1 MERSKVGSKMN
12 LSKQSAVILLILI
25 SLFTKIVVVL
35 ATPNIFHS
43 FVDLW
48 GYNVYLNSVVFPF
61 LQDWSIPYINYN
73 WEYPILM
80 MAPTALATIAMLIVR
95 DISAFW
101 WAYAILMSICDA
113 VTIYCV
119 YFIALEIH
127 GNKKIAFMAGL
138 LVATAFS
145 AAYHVLICYDAF
157 AVMFMMLGLYWTICK
172 GDHMKSYAGILCGYL
187 AKLFPIVIFPFV
199 FFYNMKRSNW
209 STQWKE
215 IARPALPLLMFLVIP
230 FVLINP
236 ESVWVYFDRTE
247 IDKGVFGATLNYALT
262 AFLQYIGITIDSVV
276 MTTALY
282 VVLAIVLVVLVWAA
296 CRNKTMKPIELLKY
310 SLLALTALIVFVP
323 HHSPQYMIWIVPIL
337 AILAANDWWKI
348 LWFYILQAFL
358 YIKFPLTYYSNWTNA
373 GYNQTNWGLTLT
385 FFIIQF
391 AVLGYLIWIT
401 TKKPNWRN
409 T

>member
-1 MERSKVGSKMN
+1 
-12 LSKQSAVILLILI
+12 
-25 SLFTKIVVVL
+25 
-35 ATPNIFHS
+35 
-43 FVDLW
+43 
-48 GYNVYLNSVVFPF
+48 
-61 LQDWSIPYINYN
+61 
-73 WEYPILM
+73 
-80 MAPTALATIAMLIVR
+80 MLIVR

-119 YFIALEIH
+119 YFIALEIRD

-138 LVATAFS
+138 LAATAFS

-157 AVMFMMLGLYWTICK
+157 AVMLMMLGLYWTICK

-199 FFYNMKRSNW
+199 FFYNMRKSNW
-209 STQWKE
+209 STEWKE

-230 FVLINP
+230 FILINP

-262 AFLQYIGITIDSVV
+262 AFLHYIGITITPVV

-282 VVLAIVLVVLVWAA
+282 VVLAIMLVVLVWAA
-296 CRNKTMKPIELLKY
+296 YHNKTMDPIELLKY

-337 AILAANDWWKI
+337 AILAADDWWKI
-348 LWFYILQAFL
+348 LWFYILQVFL
-358 YIKFPLTYYSNWTNA
+358 YIRFPLTYYSNWTNA
-373 GYNQTNWGLTLT
+373 GYNPANFGITLA
-385 FFIIQF
+385 FFMIQF
-391 AVLGYLIWIT
+391 MVLAYLIWIT
-401 TKKPNWRN
+401 TKSNSLWSN
-409 T
+409 YD